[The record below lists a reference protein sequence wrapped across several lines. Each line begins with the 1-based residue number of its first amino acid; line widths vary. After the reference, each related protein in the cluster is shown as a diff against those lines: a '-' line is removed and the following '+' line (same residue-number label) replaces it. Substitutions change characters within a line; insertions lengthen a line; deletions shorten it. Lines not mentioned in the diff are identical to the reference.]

1 MSRILKKMAISIFI
15 SLVVTLIVTA
25 AFSLALPHI
34 GAADKISD
42 VLGWILRIFSCLLA
56 AFLCARGSKSKGFI
70 TGAAVGLFYALV
82 LFSLNGAV
90 SRQILPMMQ
99 AIKNLSLCVLSG
111 AIGGILGINCR

>member
-1 MSRILKKMAISIFI
+1 MSKILKKMAVSVFI
-15 SLVVTLIVTA
+15 SLVVTLVVTA
-25 AFSLALPHI
+25 AFSLALPHF

-42 VLGWILRIFSCLLA
+42 VLGWALRILVCFLA

-70 TGAAVGLFYALV
+70 TGALTGLFCALV
-82 LFSLNGAV
+82 LFALNGV
-90 SRQILPMMQ
+90 VTRQIMPMLS